1 MVFENLGDASP
12 SYFFALRFFPPR
24 LAASSRI
31 LLRDSFGAHPQVRN
45 WATASLMA
53 DMTTTAIV
61 IGENGEKHN
70 AYAGKASVT
79 L

>member
-12 SYFFALRFFPPR
+12 SYFFALLFFPPR

-53 DMTTTAIV
+53 V
-61 IGENGEKHN
+61 
-70 AYAGKASVT
+70 
-79 L
+79 